1 MKIDGKIESPRPQ
14 LAPEAEIAD
23 KSPYA
28 ARVRRD
34 DHLIEVRIALDDRR
48 RRRLDDISEVG
59 VWETAP
65 ERVDGGRRKD
75 DVADLPEADEKN
87 P

>member
-1 MKIDGKIESPRPQ
+1 MKIDGEIEPPGPQ

-23 KSPYA
+23 KSAYA
-28 ARVRRD
+28 ARARRD

-48 RRRLDDISEVG
+48 SRRLDDISEVG
-59 VWETAP
+59 ARETAP
-65 ERVDGGRRKD
+65 QRVDGGCRKD